1 MSRDTYLANEGLTTN
16 DYSGFCLPGG
26 NYPSWLA
33 YTGEGPSVL
42 FQVPKD
48 IDCHMKGIVLCV
60 VYSSTSENVAVEC
73 LTNVLI
79 INYTKCTIQIYKGDT
94 VMSFNDEDWKGLTL
108 NLGPGDN
115 VEIFVVFG
123 HGLIVKETS
132 VYLIYGQSTTKE
144 FEQSFIM
151 EVEPSTNMKLEPWA
165 EVSMPPSPEVN
176 LQLSPNVEVEASI
189 TVEVDSS
196 TNMEMEPLAE
206 VNAQLSPEVDMQPS
220 SNVKVES
227 STDVKTNRPS
237 QEVKVWS
244 SPIMVM
250 EPQPKSN
257 RSIFTGFAKRMGTC
271 LCLNQHRDKGL
282 NNV

>member
-1 MSRDTYLANEGLTTN
+1 LTTN
-16 DYSGFCLPGG
+16 DYSGCCLPGG

-73 LTNVLI
+73 LTNVSI

-94 VMSFNDEDWKGLTL
+94 VMSFNDEDWKGLTS
-108 NLGPGDN
+108 NLGAGDN

-123 HGLIVKETS
+123 HGLIVKETA

-151 EVEPSTNMKLEPWA
+151 EVEPSTNMELDPWA
-165 EVSMPPSPEVN
+165 KANVQPSPEVN
-176 LQLSPNVEVEASI
+176 LQQSPNVEVEASI

-196 TNMEMEPLAE
+196 TNMELEPLAE
-206 VNAQLSPEVDMQPS
+206 VVRVNL
-220 SNVKVES
+220 
-227 STDVKTNRPS
+227 
-237 QEVKVWS
+237 
-244 SPIMVM
+244 
-250 EPQPKSN
+250 KSVPGEIVP
-257 RSIFTGFAKRMGTC
+257 RLITTC
-271 LCLNQHRDKGL
+271 HDC
-282 NNV
+282 